1 MDGSHRS
8 GPYLRFNGTNKTL
21 SCKVSNETSQIF
33 KTIHIFPR
41 FCRQVGVNDQAISF
55 LYASKAAGV
64 TLACFTSGPAI
75 GMSFMKSSTRK
86 LILISIS
93 LFFTSLWLGMVPFI
107 QDYFLLMTAFG
118 FITYGIGSFDMMDNA
133 LMVSMLGS
141 ELSRPFV
148 QSLHAFKA
156 AGIVFENHLQK
167 VSFYSQNT
175 TCNSKVNILAR
186 KFKCETIWVIFKHFD
201 IHRVTF
207 GFLRSPFI
215 LA

>member
-1 MDGSHRS
+1 MFFD
-8 GPYLRFNGTNKTL
+8 
-21 SCKVSNETSQIF
+21 
-33 KTIHIFPR
+33 
-41 FCRQVGVNDQAISF
+41 RQVGVNDQAISF

-75 GMSFMKSSTRK
+75 SMSFMKSSSRK
-86 LILISIS
+86 LILISVS

-133 LMVSMLGS
+133 LMVSMLGN

-156 AGIVFENHLQK
+156 AGTVFENTLKKYH
-167 VSFYSQNT
+167 FYLTSIYEQSEQLF
-175 TCNSKVNILAR
+175 NSKI
-186 KFKCETIWVIFKHFD
+186 
-201 IHRVTF
+201 
-207 GFLRSPFI
+207 
-215 LA
+215 